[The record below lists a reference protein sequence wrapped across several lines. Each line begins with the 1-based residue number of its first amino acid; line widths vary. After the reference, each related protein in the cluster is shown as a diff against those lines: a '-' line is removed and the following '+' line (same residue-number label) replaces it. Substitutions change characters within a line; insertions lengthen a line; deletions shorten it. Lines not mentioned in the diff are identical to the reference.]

1 MQSGLTLHVVYQAP
15 FRAVFAVL
23 CGAAF
28 SLAVVPG
35 GVMLSAGSFGAI
47 FRSACTGP
55 CGSSMV
61 SGTLEDT
68 LTEISNTFGYM
79 CLVYMVYWMMTD
91 ILTELKKVEKSCD
104 LVRYR

>member
-1 MQSGLTLHVVYQAP
+1 
-15 FRAVFAVL
+15 
-23 CGAAF
+23 
-28 SLAVVPG
+28 
-35 GVMLSAGSFGAI
+35 
-47 FRSACTGP
+47 
-55 CGSSMV
+55 MV

-68 LTEISNTFGYM
+68 LTEMSNTFGYM